1 MHVLARIHTIKAF
14 GLMYKHIY
22 VYMQHM
28 RRASRNNIYIYIQEN
43 IENKEDLLALNLSF
57 QG

>member
-1 MHVLARIHTIKAF
+1 MYNHVF
-14 GLMYKHIY
+14 

-28 RRASRNNIYIYIQEN
+28 HRASRNDIYIYIQKKN
-43 IENKEDLLALNLSF
+43 KKNKEDLLGLNLSF